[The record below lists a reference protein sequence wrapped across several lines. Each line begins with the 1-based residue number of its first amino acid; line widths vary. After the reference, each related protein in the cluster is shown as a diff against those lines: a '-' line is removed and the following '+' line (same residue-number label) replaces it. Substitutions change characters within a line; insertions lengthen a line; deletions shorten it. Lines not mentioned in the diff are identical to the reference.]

1 MNLVRINSSKMPL
14 QFRLKKGLLGFGGR
28 LGILDRPKGEK
39 IRVES
44 SGSGFPARKSIEL
57 QVDVLG
63 GGVLA
68 PSEHRYSI
76 WSEQLPSGTDSLPEE
91 LQLLVAVIRPQEL

>member
-1 MNLVRINSSKMPL
+1 MTSKNSSKMPL
-14 QFRLKKGLLGFGGR
+14 QSRLKKGLLGFGGR
-28 LGILDRPKGEK
+28 LGILDRQKGEK

-57 QVDVLG
+57 QEDILG

-68 PSEHRYSI
+68 PSE
-76 WSEQLPSGTDSLPEE
+76 QLPSGADSLPED
-91 LQLLVAVIRPQEL
+91 QQCLVAVIRQQEL

>member
-28 LGILDRPKGEK
+28 LGIIDRPKGEK

-44 SGSGFPARKSIEL
+44 GGSGFPARKSIEL
-57 QVDVLG
+57 QEDILE

-68 PSEHRYSI
+68 PSE
-76 WSEQLPSGTDSLPEE
+76 QLPSGADSVPEE
-91 LQLLVAVIRPQEL
+91 LQLLVAVIRPEEL

>member
-14 QFRLKKGLLGFGGR
+14 QFRFKKGLLGVGER
-28 LGILDRPKGEK
+28 LGILDRAKGEK

-44 SGSGFPARKSIEL
+44 SESGFPARKSIEL
-57 QVDVLG
+57 QEDVLG

-68 PSEHRYSI
+68 PSE
-76 WSEQLPSGTDSLPEE
+76 QLPSGADSVPEDLQCPVAVIPPEE
-91 LQLLVAVIRPQEL
+91 L

>member
-1 MNLVRINSSKMPL
+1 MNLVRINGSKMPL
-14 QFRLKKGLLGFGGR
+14 QFRLKKGLLGFGER
-28 LGILDRPKGEK
+28 LGIVDRIKGEK

-57 QVDVLG
+57 QEDILG

-68 PSEHRYSI
+68 PSE
-76 WSEQLPSGTDSLPEE
+76 QLQSGADSVPEK
-91 LQLLVAVIRPQEL
+91 LQLLVAVIHPEEL

>member
-1 MNLVRINSSKMPL
+1 MPL
-14 QFRLKKGLLGFGGR
+14 QSRLKKGLRDFRGR
-28 LGILDRPKGEK
+28 LGILRPKGEK

-57 QVDVLG
+57 QEDILG

-68 PSEHRYSI
+68 PSEQLR
-76 WSEQLPSGTDSLPEE
+76 SEADSLPEK
-91 LQLLVAVIRPQEL
+91 LQCYVAVIHPDEL

>member
-14 QFRLKKGLLGFGGR
+14 QFRLKKGLLSFAVR

-44 SGSGFPARKSIEL
+44 RGSGFPARKSIEL
-57 QVDVLG
+57 REDVLG

-68 PSEHRYSI
+68 PSE
-76 WSEQLPSGTDSLPEE
+76 QLPSGADSVPEE
-91 LQLLVAVIRPQEL
+91 LQVLVAVIRPQEL